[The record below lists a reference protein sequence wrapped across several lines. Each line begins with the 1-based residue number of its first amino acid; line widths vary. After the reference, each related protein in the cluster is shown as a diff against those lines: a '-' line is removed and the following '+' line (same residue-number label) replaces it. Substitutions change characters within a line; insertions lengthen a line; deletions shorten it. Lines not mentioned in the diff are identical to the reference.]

1 MPIDIS
7 TTWDLP
13 LIAECRNNTD
23 SRGGHMDIL
32 LVDDSRTMRMI
43 IQRAIRQ
50 AGYRSIT
57 VGEAENGAQA
67 LEKLRGEKPL
77 LILSDWNMP
86 EMSGIDFL
94 KQVRAAQNDVPFGFI
109 TSETSPGIK
118 EIAMD
123 SGATF
128 LISKPFSPEDVQEA
142 LTPILGRC

>member
-1 MPIDIS
+1 
-7 TTWDLP
+7 
-13 LIAECRNNTD
+13 
-23 SRGGHMDIL
+23 MDIL

-67 LEKLRGEKPL
+67 LEKLKGEKPL

-118 EIAMD
+118 EIAMN

>member
-1 MPIDIS
+1 
-7 TTWDLP
+7 
-13 LIAECRNNTD
+13 
-23 SRGGHMDIL
+23 MDIL

-57 VGEAENGAQA
+57 VCEAENGAQA
-67 LEKLRGEKPL
+67 LEKLKGEKPL

-118 EIAMD
+118 ELAMN